1 MQSLNSYSGIFQF
14 RKLYVYWVEYI
25 LQFPPKANKSM
36 DECLI
41 FNSEQSS
48 HKDVKIFTDMSS
60 ACVHNFNGLK

>member
-1 MQSLNSYSGIFQF
+1 
-14 RKLYVYWVEYI
+14 
-25 LQFPPKANKSM
+25 M

-60 ACVHNFNGLK
+60 ACVHNFNGLKYICTTFSTATSSATIEKIILK